1 MDIPNK
7 SSNFASSNRKTKAKN
22 KIGGKVF
29 QRQNYEKK
37 MKLTNKK
44 QNIMETTST
53 IYRGYELIRTSYE
66 FSIEMSSAADVE
78 FYKNLACNCPEN
90 GYLLTNDN
98 GYVV

>member
-1 MDIPNK
+1 
-7 SSNFASSNRKTKAKN
+7 
-22 KIGGKVF
+22 
-29 QRQNYEKK
+29 
-37 MKLTNKK
+37 MK
-44 QNIMETTST
+44 TTST

-98 GYVV
+98 GYVVGYKQYTYVAINLENGIMLLDKLTSYLSIKHMIDMYL